1 MNKTATPKIVNVYFI
16 EVLYI
21 FLVFKPT
28 WLICSQSIE
37 TLDKNKVF
45 KKIYNA
51 NKMYIF
57 LKTTFTAFYFVL
69 HFNLRAEKG
78 VVAVAKICVPENI
91 NTYTHTEF
99 WKGIYSTCVPSI
111 EVK

>member
-1 MNKTATPKIVNVYFI
+1 
-16 EVLYI
+16 
-21 FLVFKPT
+21 
-28 WLICSQSIE
+28 
-37 TLDKNKVF
+37 
-45 KKIYNA
+45 
-51 NKMYIF
+51 MYIF

-99 WKGIYSTCVPSI
+99 
-111 EVK
+111 